1 MSEQDEQVLE
11 AINSNDEIEI
21 DLTQDDTEDVEALR
35 NQVAEKD
42 AFARQA
48 VARAKKAEAELKALK
63 GEAQS
68 KPTQNIN
75 SNVLSAEDVDIKI
88 LKAAGKPQDE
98 IDYLKKL
105 AQVNGTGI
113 VEAQSDGLYKS
124 WVAQKEADSRAEKA
138 RLGASRGAGSVKEE
152 RSTTTPDLSDKD
164 HKELWRQMN
173 A

>member
-11 AINSNDEIEI
+11 ATNSNEEIEI

-35 NQVAEKD
+35 NLVAEKD

-48 VARAKKAEAELKALK
+48 VARAKKAEAELKTLK
-63 GEAQS
+63 GTGQPEA
-68 KPTQNIN
+68 TQNIN

-88 LKAAGKPQDE
+88 LKAQGKSQEE

-105 AQVNGTGI
+105 AHVNGTGI
-113 VEAQSDGLYKS
+113 VEAQNDALFKA
-124 WVAQKEADSRAEKA
+124 WTAQRDAESKAEKA
-138 RLGASRGAGSVKEE
+138 KLGASRGAGSIRQEK
-152 RSTTTPDLSDKD
+152 STTTPGLSDQE
-164 HKELWRQMN
+164 HKELWRQQN